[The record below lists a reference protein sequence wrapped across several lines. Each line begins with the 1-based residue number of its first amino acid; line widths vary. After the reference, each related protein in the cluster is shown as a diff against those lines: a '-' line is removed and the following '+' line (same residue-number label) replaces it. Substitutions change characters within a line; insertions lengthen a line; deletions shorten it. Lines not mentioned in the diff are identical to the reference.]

1 MITMKTSLTFAALI
15 SVVCLA
21 RTADAQQ
28 RFAGVEYVAGRPDL
42 ARPFEATLVLDDR
55 ELRIEETVYSRQ
67 GRSVRTVFTIPL
79 TDITAVGASLDGEAG
94 NPILMDRLRVSSPT
108 DHHEYV
114 TLTMMVGDRIEGV
127 VFRVGRQQSADIA
140 RNIESAALNA
150 HETPPPPARVRAAT
164 RPRHR
169 PLHLVTVVG
178 RPSKRPHVARIRVP
192 RSHPHSRG
200 RADRLYIERA

>member
-1 MITMKTSLTFAALI
+1 MKTSLTFAALI

-79 TDITAVGASLDGEAG
+79 TDITAVGASLDGEAD

-114 TLTMMVGDRIEGV
+114 TLTMMVGFGSLATSHYP
-127 VFRVGRQQSADIA
+127 GLQSMGYV
-140 RNIESAALNA
+140 AALGA
-150 HETPPPPARVRAAT
+150 GSTCIVSITILPALLTLLR
-164 RPRHR
+164 
-169 PLHLVTVVG
+169 
-178 RPSKRPHVARIRVP
+178 
-192 RSHPHSRG
+192 RG
-200 RADRLYIERA
+200 RDRQA